1 MYILFVGLHWWLWQA
16 VEVRVKKPAGKGD
29 NSHHCRSL
37 STGEKV
43 QPLLHAVTAEVLSLS
58 QKVSGK
64 HFIKKANKINMLF
77 RNSFGIKFI
86 LVSTVVLQLLEQ
98 RLKGKIWVMLASKN
112 KWRSNNNLV
121 SVCT

>member
-1 MYILFVGLHWWLWQA
+1 MYLYFLVGLHWWFWQA

-43 QPLLHAVTAEVLSLS
+43 QPFLHAVIAEVLSLS

-64 HFIKKANKINMLF
+64 HFI
-77 RNSFGIKFI
+77 
-86 LVSTVVLQLLEQ
+86 
-98 RLKGKIWVMLASKN
+98 
-112 KWRSNNNLV
+112 
-121 SVCT
+121 